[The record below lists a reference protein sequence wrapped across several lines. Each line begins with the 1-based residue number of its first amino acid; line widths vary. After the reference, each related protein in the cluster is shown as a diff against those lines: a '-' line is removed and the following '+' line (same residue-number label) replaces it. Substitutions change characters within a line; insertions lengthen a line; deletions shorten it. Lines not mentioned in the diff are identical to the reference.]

1 MIRSA
6 TKRPEAQPINVGAE
20 QIGAVYAKALLGA
33 AEKQGGH
40 ALAAIIDELD
50 LLVNDVLRKNQKLEA
65 VLASALIKPAQKTA
79 LLERIFQG
87 KLSPLLVNFLGVLA
101 AHGRLDVLRSIEQQ
115 ARKIYDEMRGLMRVK
130 LKTATPIAGALA
142 DGLTKTLRTL
152 FGSELELE
160 HEVDPDLIGGVVL
173 RVGDTVYDGSVATQL
188 KQVRQQMITR
198 SVHEIQSRRDRF
210 RHSGGN

>member
-1 MIRSA
+1 MISPARKKA
-6 TKRPEAQPINVGAE
+6 AAQPINVGAE

-33 AEKQGGH
+33 AQKQGDQ
-40 ALAAIIDELD
+40 AMAAVIEELD
-50 LLVNDVLRKNQKLEA
+50 ALVHDVLAQSPKLEA
-65 VLASALIKPAQKTA
+65 VFASVLIKPAEKTG

-87 KLSPLLVNFLGVLA
+87 KVSPLLLNFLGVLA
-101 AHGRLDVLRSIEQQ
+101 KHGRLDVLRAIQQQ
-115 ARKIYDEMRGLMRVK
+115 ARKLYDDIRGLIRVK
-130 LKTATPIAGALA
+130 VVTATPLGEALT
-142 DGLTKTLRTL
+142 DGLTKNLQSL
-152 FGSELELE
+152 FGGNLSVE
-160 HEVDPDLIGGVVL
+160 HEVVPDLIGGVVL